1 MLRQKPRN
9 KSGFFYRFWNFS
21 HFMCHPPDPLTQLV
35 LEKKNFWTLWLF
47 DCCNLSI
54 CHCLWWKMLPLFFY
68 LLLTVVFVNCITLFF
83 FVFLSALALC
93 SCCICVYIY
102 YHCFLLTNFIVNEIH
117 CQNKLC
123 EKSFNCEGAINAV
136 CAVTLHTQR

>member
-1 MLRQKPRN
+1 MVSCCVKTQEIKV
-9 KSGFFYRFWNFS
+9 GFSTGFETS
-21 HFMCHPPDPLTQLV
+21 HTLCVILLIHWLNSCLK
-35 LEKKNFWTLWLF
+35 KKNWTLWLF
-47 DCCNLSI
+47 DCCDLSI
-54 CHCLWWKMLPLFFY
+54 CHCLWWKMLPLF
-68 LLLTVVFVNCITLFF
+68 LFIVDCCF
-83 FVFLSALALC
+83 CKLYNLVFLSYFQPLLFVHAAF
-93 SCCICVYIY
+93 VYIY